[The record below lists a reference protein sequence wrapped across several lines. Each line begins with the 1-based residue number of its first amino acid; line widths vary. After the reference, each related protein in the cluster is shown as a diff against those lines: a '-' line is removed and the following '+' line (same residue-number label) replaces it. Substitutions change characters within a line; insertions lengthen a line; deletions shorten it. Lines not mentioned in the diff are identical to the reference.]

1 MAFCLHI
8 LYTSSLNVNII
19 FIFAIRFSL
28 IHGSIFLQLCFF
40 TFTLFKLSLPR
51 ILEDSY
57 IFYGILTS
65 SSLNYFASN
74 ICVCKFLF
82 MLNFLFFPISLLSWY
97 KFSVFDTFLV
107 LYHIF
112 TFFLNEPE
120 TFIIKSSLS
129 FPWKKQLIMK

>member
-65 SSLNYFASN
+65 SSLNYFASS
-74 ICVCKFLF
+74 ICVC
-82 MLNFLFFPISLLSWY
+82 NFLFVLNFFFFFPPFPFCLDINSQSLIHFWFY
-97 KFSVFDTFLV
+97 PRFL
-107 LYHIF
+107 L
-112 TFFLNEPE
+112 FLNEPE

-129 FPWKKQLIMK
+129 FP